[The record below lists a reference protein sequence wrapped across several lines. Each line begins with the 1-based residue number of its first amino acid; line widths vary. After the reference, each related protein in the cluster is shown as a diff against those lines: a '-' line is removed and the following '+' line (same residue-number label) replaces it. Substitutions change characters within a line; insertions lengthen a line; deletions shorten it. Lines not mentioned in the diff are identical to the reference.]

1 MTVDDTRVSSSQAS
15 LSNILLFTA
24 LNADLTGLPE
34 QMEREERFV
43 REECNGYKQ
52 CFTQGRRKHSSK
64 TFVFLVIL
72 S

>member
-34 QMEREERFV
+34 QMERGVEE
-43 REECNGYKQ
+43 E
-52 CFTQGRRKHSSK
+52 
-64 TFVFLVIL
+64 
-72 S
+72 